1 MYTLTVW
8 LVHAVAAVHISTLSV
23 VVYLDRKGETEHN
36 KSDQLSG
43 LKLLPKQCVSE
54 WLSIL
59 ILSESLKILLLS
71 SHVWR
76 ALVLYYQF
84 VFSL

>member
-8 LVHAVAAVHISTLSV
+8 LVHVVAAVHISTLSV

-43 LKLLPKQCVSE
+43 LIVFPKQCVFIIIGIKRIFKDVITFKPFLASACN
-54 WLSIL
+54 LG
-59 ILSESLKILLLS
+59 
-71 SHVWR
+71 
-76 ALVLYYQF
+76 
-84 VFSL
+84 